1 MNSLHQELVKTLIE
15 LYTLQIQLGNIAA
28 SSLQVP
34 DNAIFNRNAA
44 LAAGYTEEAVRFMA
58 YMPYLSSE
66 EDGFEIFPNTFVE
79 RYVEE
84 TDEDVYAY
92 QALRELDTDP
102 FEGVYIPPSYIKLT
116 KHNVYGSIFLY
127 DTDTGIPHFCL
138 DATQF
143 LANNLSMQGSSE
155 TGDRLMT
162 TLTSIS
168 KTSKFFRRK
177 RPLKHL
183 ARGLTAIAS

>member
-1 MNSLHQELVKTLIE
+1 MNPLHQDMVKTLIE

-34 DNAIFNRNAA
+34 DNAVFNRDAA

-84 TDEDVYAY
+84 PDEDVYAY

-102 FEGVYIPPSYIKLT
+102 FEGVYIPPS
-116 KHNVYGSIFLY
+116 
-127 DTDTGIPHFCL
+127 
-138 DATQF
+138 
-143 LANNLSMQGSSE
+143 
-155 TGDRLMT
+155 
-162 TLTSIS
+162 
-168 KTSKFFRRK
+168 
-177 RPLKHL
+177 
-183 ARGLTAIAS
+183 

>member
-1 MNSLHQELVKTLIE
+1 MNPLHQDLVKILIE

-34 DNAIFNRNAA
+34 DSANAVFNRDAA

-84 TDEDVYAY
+84 PDEDVYAY

-102 FEGVYIPPSYIKLT
+102 FEGVYIPPNYIKLT

-127 DTDTGIPHFCL
+127 DTDTGILHFYL
-138 DATQF
+138 D
-143 LANNLSMQGSSE
+143 
-155 TGDRLMT
+155 
-162 TLTSIS
+162 I
-168 KTSKFFRRK
+168 
-177 RPLKHL
+177 
-183 ARGLTAIAS
+183 I